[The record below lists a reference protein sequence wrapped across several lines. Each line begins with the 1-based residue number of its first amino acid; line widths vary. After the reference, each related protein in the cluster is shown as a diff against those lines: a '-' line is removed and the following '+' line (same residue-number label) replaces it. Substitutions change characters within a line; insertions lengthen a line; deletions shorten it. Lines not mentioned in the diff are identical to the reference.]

1 MLIPRGSQGV
11 HERREEAQAT
21 LFVHFA
27 DTMALQHFVDA
38 GAFFVS
44 QMISGDMLHIK
55 ADGLLQVAFP
65 PLVCFIRQSIDKVD
79 ADIPEAGLAEAVYGC
94 DGLRGIVPA
103 VQQFQGGGVECLYS
117 HAYAVE
123 GEGT

>member
-44 QMISGDMLHIK
+44 QMISGDMLHQDKI
-55 ADGLLQVAFP
+55 ATLTAENNDLRRAASQDRQNALLTTQMAAQTQQIINTVKPAPIPAYQVP
-65 PLVCFIRQSIDKVD
+65 NPNVY
-79 ADIPEAGLAEAVYGC
+79 YGC
-94 DGLRGIVPA
+94 GCNTGC
-103 VQQFQGGGVECLYS
+103 GC
-117 HAYAVE
+117 
-123 GEGT
+123 

>member
-21 LFVHFA
+21 LFIYFA
-27 DTMALQHFVDA
+27 DAVALQHFVDA
-38 GAFFVS
+38 GTFFVS

-94 DGLRGIVPA
+94 DGLRGIMPA
-103 VQQFQGGGVECLYS
+103 VQQFQGGGRRMSVFPCLC
-117 HAYAVE
+117 
-123 GEGT
+123 G

>member
-38 GAFFVS
+38 GALFVS
-44 QMISGDMLHIK
+44 QKISGDMLHIK

-65 PLVCFIRQSIDKVD
+65 PLVCFIR
-79 ADIPEAGLAEAVYGC
+79 
-94 DGLRGIVPA
+94 
-103 VQQFQGGGVECLYS
+103 
-117 HAYAVE
+117 
-123 GEGT
+123 